1 MAGSRK
7 IDLTGKRFGRLVV
20 IREAG
25 RKRKEAAWECLC
37 ECGNTTIVNGYALR
51 SGHTNSC
58 GCYAIKRSKESNT
71 KHGMFGTLIYRTY
84 ANMKNR
90 CYNPKYYLFSHYGGK
105 GVTVC
110 DEWLGDRG
118 FQTFYQW
125 SIENGYRKGLSIDR
139 IDNEKNYCPDNC
151 RWVDMSVQQNNRTN
165 NRRITSNG
173 ETHTMAEWARIN
185 GISYS
190 TIQSRLSR
198 GWKEEDAVLSK
209 GGVNASS

>member
-7 IDLTGKRFGRLVV
+7 IDLIGKRFGRLVV

-25 RKRKEAAWECLC
+25 RKRKEVVWECLC
-37 ECGNTTIVNGYALR
+37 ECGNTKIVNGYALR
-51 SGHTNSC
+51 SGHTQSC
-58 GCYAIKRSKESNT
+58 GCYAIKRAKESNT

-90 CYNPKYYLFSHYGGK
+90 CYNPKYHLFSHYGGK

-110 DEWLGDRG
+110 DEWLGDGG
-118 FQTFYQW
+118 FQNFYQW
-125 SIENGYRKGLSIDR
+125 SMENGYRKGLSIDR

-165 NRRITSNG
+165 NRRITDNG

-190 TIQSRLSR
+190 TIQSRLNR
-198 GWKEEDAVLSK
+198 GWKEEDAISSK
-209 GGVNASS
+209 GGVHASC